1 MSQFGERASG
11 MARRRVPNYYP
22 SPGAQ
27 PELCCGEDHALIS
40 MREATKP
47 DQGDS

>member
-11 MARRRVPNYYP
+11 MVRRRVPNYYP

-27 PELCCGEDHALIS
+27 PELCYGDDHALIS
-40 MREATKP
+40 MREATEP